1 MVAVRSRLARDLR
14 LPCRRGRGRRERQQ
28 QTQAKP
34 SDWFGCAPHP
44 GSLSSPASERVSA
57 SRGLANNNLRVAARS
72 FGGACGEMETLW
84 PQQVIWNNELRGSQ
98 KRASHFIL
106 AAQGIFMSNERAKTV
121 LAFDVY
127 GTLIDP
133 FRMEEHLRAAFGE
146 KAREASELWR
156 SKQIEYSFRRALM
169 KKYRNFDLCTAQA
182 LRFVSVQFGVSLS
195 EEAEQ
200 KLLSKYLE
208 LPAYP
213 DVPGALN
220 ELAAQGF
227 TIAAFSNGTL
237 SAVRGLLDHAG
248 ALRRF
253 SKIVSVDAIRSFKP
267 DPAVYEFLLAELGV
281 GKEMVWLV
289 SSNPFDVIGAKACG
303 LRAAWVQRD
312 PKRAFDPWEY
322 EPDLIVHGLGELP
335 GKLI

>member
-1 MVAVRSRLARDLR
+1 
-14 LPCRRGRGRRERQQ
+14 
-28 QTQAKP
+28 
-34 SDWFGCAPHP
+34 
-44 GSLSSPASERVSA
+44 
-57 SRGLANNNLRVAARS
+57 
-72 FGGACGEMETLW
+72 METLW
-84 PQQVIWNNELRGSQ
+84 PQQVTWNNALRGSQ

-106 AAQGIFMSNERAKTV
+106 AARGIFMSNERAKTV

-227 TIAAFSNGTL
+227 TIAAFSNGIL

>member
-1 MVAVRSRLARDLR
+1 MLT
-14 LPCRRGRGRRERQQ
+14 GRG
-28 QTQAKP
+28 
-34 SDWFGCAPHP
+34 
-44 GSLSSPASERVSA
+44 
-57 SRGLANNNLRVAARS
+57 
-72 FGGACGEMETLW
+72 
-84 PQQVIWNNELRGSQ
+84 
-98 KRASHFIL
+98 HFM
-106 AAQGIFMSNERAKTV
+106 ANERAKPV

-146 KAREASELWR
+146 KAKEASELWR

-169 KKYRNFDLCTAQA
+169 EKYRNFDACTAQA
-182 LRFVSVQFGVSLS
+182 LRFVGAQLGISLS
-195 EEAEQ
+195 EESQ
-200 KLLSKYLE
+200 DKLMSKYLQ

-213 DVPGALN
+213 DVTGALD

-227 TIAAFSNGTL
+227 TIAACSNGTE

-248 ALRRF
+248 VLARF
-253 SKIVSVDAIRSFKP
+253 SKIVSVDAIRTFKP
-267 DPAVYEFLLAELGV
+267 DPAVYEHLVSELNARR
-281 GKEMVWLV
+281 EMVWLI

-312 PKRAFDPWEY
+312 PKRVFDPWEF
-322 EPDLIVHGLGELP
+322 EPDLVVHGLADLP